1 MPRFE
6 KQGTRDPA
14 AYLTVPAAIAFQT
27 ENDWDAVRER
37 CHALA
42 SDARGALAELTGE
55 EPLQPDSADFYG
67 QMVSVRL
74 PRGCDADELARRL
87 AEEERIVVA
96 TWQRDRDPILRA
108 SFQGYNDGSD
118 LEALLE
124 ALPRSLKEA
133 GSGRGAAV
141 RP

>member
-1 MPRFE
+1 MPGRLAGIDY
-6 KQGTRDPA
+6 GTVRIGIAVTDP
-14 AYLTVPAAIAFQT
+14 
-27 ENDWDAVRER
+27 DRR
-37 CHALA
+37 LA
-42 SDARGALAELTGE
+42 SPLENYTRRGQA
-55 EPLQPDSADFYG
+55 
-67 QMVSVRL
+67 
-74 PRGCDADELARRL
+74 ADEAFFKRL